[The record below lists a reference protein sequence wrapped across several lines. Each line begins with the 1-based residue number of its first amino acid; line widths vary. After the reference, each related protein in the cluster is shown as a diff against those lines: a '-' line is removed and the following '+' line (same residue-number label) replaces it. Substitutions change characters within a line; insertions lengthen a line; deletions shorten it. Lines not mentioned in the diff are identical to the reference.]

1 MGRFGL
7 GGSGA
12 KPPSETINPRDY
24 QERLDRI
31 TEIFSDM
38 MQKADE
44 VSTHRCPYKN
54 RFDHCTAKF
63 GCRNQRPATVAGE
76 RYLCAAD
83 DKLDYRSAWETTER

>member
-44 VSTHRCPYKN
+44 VSTHRCPYPPVS
-54 RFDHCTAKF
+54 DYHGAITAQK
-63 GCRNQRPATVAGE
+63 RAAWAG
-76 RYLCAAD
+76 AQF
-83 DKLDYRSAWETTER
+83 